1 MANKIP
7 KSVIILADAAQ
18 PCPVCGSLTF
28 TPHCPEC
35 VEVVKQSLF
44 LGTFQE
50 ANAAR
55 MC

>member
-7 KSVIILADAAQ
+7 KSVVILADAAQ

-28 TPHCPEC
+28 NPLCPEC
-35 VEVVKQSLF
+35 VEVVQQSLL
-44 LGTFQE
+44 LGVFHE

-55 MC
+55 VC